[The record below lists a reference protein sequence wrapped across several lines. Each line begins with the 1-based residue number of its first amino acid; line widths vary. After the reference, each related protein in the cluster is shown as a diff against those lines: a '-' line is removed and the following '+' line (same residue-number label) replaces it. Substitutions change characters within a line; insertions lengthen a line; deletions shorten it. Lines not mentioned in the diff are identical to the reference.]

1 MNSSSP
7 TVSLKDSETNLH
19 DEEQVR
25 MLDPLQILRGLRPRK
40 ALDTLAEHAKRSMR
54 VGNYWYWLEAPELEN
69 GVHIASLIC
78 PLRYDVIVRRDFL
91 SFYAA
96 HQDLYSSDF
105 DAFAKLVGQS
115 SYYTWYV
122 RSDTIRSRP
131 HLLDDPDDLWIRF
144 VNKIRKTVDLYTSM
158 MKNGFDE
165 RYPIILKTAEH
176 LLPPTAD
183 RRVPPTGKKV
193 SDRYFMAD
201 GCHRLAFMMTRGYDV
216 LPAEY
221 FRVKCFREFSPF
233 DSTSLLARSLP
244 ITPSEY
250 FTFLSSRYCRPFI
263 SESRESFLR
272 YIREH
277 QPELVDELLSI
288 IRLDGFDSAPSS

>member
-1 MNSSSP
+1 
-7 TVSLKDSETNLH
+7 
-19 DEEQVR
+19 
-25 MLDPLQILRGLRPRK
+25 MLEPLQFLQKSHRRK
-40 ALDTLAEHAKRSMR
+40 TLETVVDGVKRATR
-54 VGNYWYWLEAPELEN
+54 LGNYWYWLEVPELEK
-69 GVHIASLIC
+69 GVDIASLIC

-96 HQDLYSSDF
+96 HRDLYSSDF
-105 DAFAKLVGQS
+105 DTFANLVGES
-115 SYYTWYV
+115 AYFTWYV

-131 HLLDDPDDLWIRF
+131 YLLDDPDDLWIRF
-144 VNKIRKTVDLYTSM
+144 VNKIRKAVDLYESM
-158 MKNGFDE
+158 LQSGYDE

-176 LLPPTAD
+176 LLPPGAD
-183 RRVPPTGKKV
+183 RRAPPTGKFI

-201 GCHRLAFMMTRGYDV
+201 GCHRLAFLMTMGYTV
-216 LPAEY
+216 LPAGH

-250 FTFLSSRYCRPFI
+250 FTFLSSRYCHPSIF
-263 SESRESFLR
+263 ENGESFFR

-277 QPELVDELLSI
+277 RPELIDELLSI
-288 IRLDGFDSAPSS
+288 IRVDGFDSDLSSRDQEVLESDPMSSDG